1 MLSTLISAAAALVS
15 NLDKAPIKIPE
26 FYVENLLETTHTLA
40 FYAMQH
46 YLHHGLRSW
55 YNIMGS
61 VDFLGNPIGLVST
74 LGTGVKDFFYTPAQ
88 MLLEDEKGLRI
99 ENLRTGMTKGSKSL
113 LRNTAVGIFHTT
125 GKITETLGKGIAML
139 AMDEQYNV
147 QRQRQSSKQ
156 IKKINDLGDAI
167 AEGGKGLAGGVW
179 DGIKGVVAAPV
190 RGAERDG
197 ASGFVFGIGKG
208 FAGLI
213 VKPTAGFLDLLT
225 SLSRGAKTSAEA
237 IDGADHDFDTVTRF
251 RLPRRVWYDFHLAC
265 RAFLGF
271 RDYCV
276 AWLTDLAFCCLVRM
290 ECWCRTRR

>member
-1 MLSTLISAAAALVS
+1 MSSVLRTLISAAAALVS
-15 NLDKAPIKIPE
+15 NLDQASINIPE

-46 YLHHGLRSW
+46 YVHHGLRSW

-61 VDFLGNPIGLVST
+61 VDFLGNPVGLVST

-88 MLLEDEKGLRI
+88 MLLDDESGFRI

-139 AMDEQYNV
+139 AMDEEYNI
-147 QRQRQSSKQ
+147 QRQRKSSKQ
-156 IKKINDLGDAI
+156 MREINDLGDAI
-167 AEGGKGLAGGVW
+167 TEGSKGFVGGVW

-190 RGAERDG
+190 EGAERDG
-197 ASGFVFGIGKG
+197 AGGFVVGIGKG
-208 FAGLI
+208 FAGLV

-225 SLSRGAKTSAEA
+225 SLSRGAKTSAAA
-237 IDGADHDFDTVTRF
+237 IDGDDSGFQAASRF
-251 RLPRRVWYDFHLAC
+251 RLPRRIW
-265 RAFLGF
+265 
-271 RDYCV
+271 
-276 AWLTDLAFCCLVRM
+276 
-290 ECWCRTRR
+290 

>member
-1 MLSTLISAAAALVS
+1 MT
-15 NLDKAPIKIPE
+15 NLDQAPIKIPE

-46 YLHHGLRSW
+46 YVHHGLRSW

-99 ENLRTGMTKGSKSL
+99 ANLRTGMTKGSKSL

-125 GKITETLGKGIAML
+125 GKITETLGKGIALL

-156 IKKINDLGDAI
+156 IKKISDLGDAI
-167 AEGGKGLAGGVW
+167 AEGSKGLAGGVW
-179 DGIKGVVAAPV
+179 DGLKGVVAAPV

-197 ASGFVFGIGKG
+197 ASGFVFGVGKG

-237 IDGADHDFDTVTRF
+237 IDGANNDLAAVTRF
-251 RLPRRVWYDFHLAC
+251 RLPRRVW
-265 RAFLGF
+265 
-271 RDYCV
+271 CV
-276 AWLTDLAFCCLVRM
+276 EWWAERCGNNCGG
-290 ECWCRTRR
+290 